1 LVLFY
6 LLDFIITK
14 TIILQYSYV
23 TYIMF
28 TIPNREK
35 VESSPVNKIKT
46 FLHKV
51 VQKQVCTQI
60 YISPA
65 PANRVNYFTKIK

>member
-1 LVLFY
+1 
-6 LLDFIITK
+6 
-14 TIILQYSYV
+14 
-23 TYIMF
+23 MF

-35 VESSPVNKIKT
+35 VESSPVNKKKT

-51 VQKQVCTQI
+51 VKKQVCTQI
-60 YISPA
+60 YVSPA